1 MDKLEVMYFRV
12 KEGIIHQITREYLER
27 ERDLFIFRSVFM
39 LQIFMVLRIC
49 LNVFTRK
56 IEKKE
61 EHKSEW
67 YSVSLSQ
74 VVKEK

>member
-1 MDKLEVMYFRV
+1 
-12 KEGIIHQITREYLER
+12 
-27 ERDLFIFRSVFM
+27 M